1 MKYRNMRINRC
12 GPWSILAGV
21 ALLMAGAVDGWACD
35 TPVYRYAMYNWPPAP
50 YIVVHFHNGPIAE
63 EDEAVHDLLRS
74 ASRDEADVANV
85 FLQMVDVSEAEQMEQ
100 LPEVVAEAWKSQ
112 PADAAPLHMV
122 FSPWRALV
130 FTGRLTEAEAK
141 NMLNSPAR
149 RELTEL
155 LADGNAAVLVMLA
168 GEDEEA
174 NKLAEQVT
182 AGVVAKASDG
192 QISMTPGAAMFATPD
207 APLPSDTATEEPCH
221 QPNTPTLA
229 MVKVSPDDPNEQWLV
244 RCLMS
249 VEPDLGEYKGQPMVF
264 PVYGRGRA
272 MPPYLGQGITEEN
285 LTECLAFLCGACS
298 CMIKDQNPGA
308 DLLVR
313 YDWDRAAEAMAADEG
328 DDSLSMTGYQEF
340 VAEPADQ
347 STEVT
352 PEQEPTEPEATEPE
366 PTELAAVEE
375 DPFKETDV
383 VVQPAD
389 PPVQALKDKSE
400 AEEPSR
406 SSFAGR
412 QAWKLGVALAVAMVV
427 VVIAGLVLM
436 RRQRP
441 D

>member
-1 MKYRNMRINRC
+1 MNYHNTRTNRR
-12 GPWSILAGV
+12 GPWPILAGV
-21 ALLMAGAVDGWACD
+21 ALLMACGAVEGWACD

-50 YIVVHFHNGPIAE
+50 YVVVHFHDGPIAE
-63 EDEAVHDLLRS
+63 EDEAVHELLRS
-74 ASRDEADVANV
+74 ASRDEADAANV
-85 FLQMVDVSEAEQMEQ
+85 MLQTLDVSEAEQMQQ

-149 RELTEL
+149 RELTQL
-155 LADGNAAVLVMLA
+155 LADGNAAVLVMLD
-168 GEDEEA
+168 GTDEEA
-174 NKLAEQVT
+174 NKAAEQVA
-182 AGVVAKASDG
+182 AGTVAKVSDG

-207 APLPSDTATEEPCH
+207 AQLPLDTPAEETAD
-221 QPNTPTLA
+221 QPETPTLA
-229 MVKVSPDDPNEQWLV
+229 MVKVSPDDPKEQWLV

-249 VEPDLGEYKGQPMVF
+249 VEADLGEYKGQPMVF

-313 YDWDRAAEAMAADEG
+313 CDWDRAAEAMAADEEDG
-328 DDSLSMTGYQEF
+328 SLSTTGYQEF
-340 VAEPADQ
+340 V
-347 STEVT
+347 V
-352 PEQEPTEPEATEPE
+352 EPTSEPE
-366 PTELAAVEE
+366 PTEPAAVEE
-375 DPFKETDV
+375 DPPKETEAAK
-383 VVQPAD
+383 QPAD

-400 AEEPSR
+400 AEQPPR

-412 QAWKLGVALAVAMVV
+412 QAWKLGIALGVAMVV
-427 VVIAGLVLM
+427 VVIVGLVLM

>member
-1 MKYRNMRINRC
+1 MNYHNMRTNRC
-12 GPWSILAGV
+12 GSWPILAVV
-21 ALLMAGAVDGWACD
+21 AILAACGAVDGWACD

-50 YIVVHFHNGPIAE
+50 YVVVHFHDGSIAE
-63 EDEAVHDLLRS
+63 EDQAVHDLLKS

-85 FLQMVDVSEAEQMEQ
+85 LLQTVDVSDAEQMEQ

-149 RELTEL
+149 GKLTEL

-168 GEDEEA
+168 GTDEEA
-174 NKLAEQVT
+174 NKLAEQT
-182 AGVVAKASDG
+182 AAGVVAKVSDG
-192 QISMTPGAAMFATPD
+192 QISMTLGAGRFTTPD
-207 APLPSDTATEEPCH
+207 ALLPSATPPQQTSD
-221 QPNTPTLA
+221 QPETPTLA

-249 VEPDLGEYKGQPMVF
+249 VEADLDEYKGKPMVF

-272 MPPYLGQGITEEN
+272 MPPYVGQGITEEN
-285 LTECLAFLCGACS
+285 LTECLAFLCGDCS

-313 YDWDRAAEAMAADEG
+313 CDWDRAAEAMAAEE
-328 DDSLSMTGYQEF
+328 DDGSLSMTGYQEF
-340 VAEPADQ
+340 VVEPTSEQVPTDREPA
-347 STEVT
+347 V
-352 PEQEPTEPEATEPE
+352 A
-366 PTELAAVEE
+366 EE
-375 DPFKETDV
+375 DPPKETDLTE
-383 VVQPAD
+383 QPAD
-389 PPVQALKDKSE
+389 RPVQALPVQALKDKTE
-400 AEEPSR
+400 ADQPPR

-427 VVIAGLVLM
+427 VLIVGLVLM
-436 RRQRP
+436 RRQQSG
-441 D
+441 

>member
-1 MKYRNMRINRC
+1 MNYHNVRINRC
-12 GPWSILAGV
+12 GPWSMLAGI
-21 ALLMAGAVDGWACD
+21 ALLMTGAVDGWACD

-50 YIVVHFHNGPIAE
+50 YVVVHFHDGPIAE
-63 EDEAVHDLLRS
+63 EDEAVHELLRA

-85 FLQMVDVSEAEQMEQ
+85 LLQTVDVSEAEQMEQ
-100 LPEVVAEAWKSQ
+100 LPEVVAEAWQSQ

-149 RELTEL
+149 GKLTEL

-168 GEDEEA
+168 GTDEEA
-174 NKLAEQVT
+174 DKLAEQAA
-182 AGVVAKASDG
+182 AGVVAKVSDG
-192 QISMTPGAAMFATPD
+192 QIPMTLGAGRFTTPD
-207 APLPSDTATEEPCH
+207 ALLPSTTPPQQTSD
-221 QPNTPTLA
+221 QPKTPTLA

-249 VEPDLGEYKGQPMVF
+249 VEADLDEYAGKPMVF

-272 MPPYLGQGITEEN
+272 MPPYVGQGITEEN
-285 LTECLAFLCGACS
+285 LTECLAFLCGDCS

-313 YDWDRAAEAMAADEG
+313 CDWDRAAEAMAADEG
-328 DDSLSMTGYQEF
+328 DGSLSMTGYQEF
-340 VAEPADQ
+340 VVEPT
-347 STEVT
+347 S
-352 PEQEPTEPEATEPE
+352 EQQPTEPEP
-366 PTELAAVEE
+366 AVAEE
-375 DPFKETDV
+375 DPPKETEV
-383 VVQPAD
+383 AELPAD
-389 PPVQALKDKSE
+389 PPVQALKDKGE
-400 AEEPSR
+400 AEEAPR

-412 QAWKLGVALAVAMVV
+412 QAWKLGIALAVAMVV
-427 VVIAGLVLM
+427 VVIVGLVLM

-441 D
+441 V